1 MTEEI
6 FLDDMSREE
15 LEAGR
20 DELIAQVERLQAEK
34 AQEREERA
42 IKFTREFFEEHAPA
56 ENKKLLL
63 AVSDDFAR
71 KFIEMVLKLH

>member
-1 MTEEI
+1 MNEINIDEMTNAEI
-6 FLDDMSREE
+6 MEK
-15 LEAGR
+15 R
-20 DELIAQVERLQAEK
+20 DELLAQVERLQAEK